1 MLAVSKSPSLKQ
13 TLGSWCFE
21 HCRISWWDPLIAA
34 HPGDACLSSHCSS
47 GAGLPLSDW
56 LHSVKPHVFMVPLLL
71 SQLSGREKVPGH
83 TLLHAF
89 HVWFP
94 EYEGRADSAACLFIF
109 PSRLAC
115 RCTRPPKTSMEGK
128 GWTVFLWLCLFGSFW
143 KFYLKIWTLI
153 SRQYSHGCCLLN
165 ESSYYI

>member
-21 HCRISWWDPLIAA
+21 HCRIGWWGPLIAA
-34 HPGDACLSSHCSS
+34 TLEMPVCPPIVPVEQGFLSLIDYTLQSHMFSWSLYSWASCQAERRSLGIHCFVPFMS
-47 GAGLPLSDW
+47 DFLSTKAGL
-56 LHSVKPHVFMVPLLL
+56 VP
-71 SQLSGREKVPGH
+71 
-83 TLLHAF
+83 
-89 HVWFP
+89 
-94 EYEGRADSAACLFIF
+94 AACLFIF

-115 RCTRPPKTSMEGK
+115 RCTRLPKTSTEGK

-153 SRQYSHGCCLLN
+153 SRQYGHGCCLLN